1 MMTLKAGTIL
11 INKNKICLI
20 YRTNYKDYSFPKGH
34 LEDGE
39 TLVECAIRETEEE
52 TKRKVK
58 LLINDPI
65 YIEQYVTPR
74 GEECECHYYLGMD
87 NGKSDND
94 STDTHDVVWT
104 SFNDVEDTLSYES
117 LKKLW
122 NNIKVK
128 VEEYIEN
135 D

>member
-1 MMTLKAGTIL
+1 MK
-11 INKNKICLI
+11 
-20 YRTNYKDYSFPKGH
+20 F
-34 LEDGE
+34 
-39 TLVECAIRETEEE
+39 
-52 TKRKVK
+52 RKVK

-74 GEECECHYYLGMD
+74 GEECECYYYLGMD

-94 STDTHDVVWT
+94 STDKHDVVWT